1 MLGALDRKMRII
13 LLGTGTPTLEPNR
26 MGSSLLIEIGKEKL
40 LFDAGRCATTQ
51 LLKAGIRPQ
60 DVNPIFITHHHF
72 DHIGNLGEL
81 LLTIWHNE
89 RTSQIDIFG
98 PHGTSEIV
106 AALFDNVFKRDI
118 AFALF
123 NQYCEKDIKDIVN
136 VSDIIPGLILDS
148 GKWKIYAEYVN
159 HGNSLGLS
167 KKDWPCF
174 GYRLEAEGK
183 IIAVSGDA
191 VACAGLDSLA
201 FEADVL
207 IQCCYLAEEV
217 ISPALKQ
224 LAEHVIATSGQVG
237 KIATRNKV
245 KKLVLTHITPKSERM
260 MKSLIEDV
268 RKDYG
273 GEICVGKDLMAIFL

>member
-1 MLGALDRKMRII
+1 MRIT
-13 LLGTGTPTLEPNR
+13 LLGTGTPTLDPNR
-26 MGSSLLIEIGKEKL
+26 MGSSLLIEIGNEKL
-40 LFDAGRCATTQ
+40 LFDAGRCATIQ
-51 LLKAGIRPQ
+51 LLNAGIRPQ

-72 DHIGNLGEL
+72 DHIGNLGEM

-89 RTSQIDIFG
+89 RKSQIDIFG

-106 AALFDNVFKRDI
+106 AALFGKVFKRDI

-136 VSDIIPGLILDS
+136 VPEINPGMILDS
-148 GKWKIYAEYVN
+148 DKWKIYAEYVN

-167 KKDWPCF
+167 EKDWPCL

-183 IIAVSGDA
+183 IIAISGDA
-191 VACAGLDSLA
+191 VACTGLDSLA
-201 FEADVL
+201 FGADVL
-207 IQCCYLAEEV
+207 IQCCYLAEEEV
-217 ISPALKQ
+217 TSPALRQ

-245 KKLVLTHITPKSERM
+245 KKLVLTHITPKSESM
-260 MKSLIEDV
+260 INSLINDV
-268 RKDYG
+268 RRDYD
-273 GEICVGKDLMAIFL
+273 GEICLGEDLMTINL